1 VIDEAVV
8 IDTYNGLARIRVK
21 PQTACCECSARALCQ
36 GSTGGDGMMTALN
49 PLRAGPGD
57 AVRVEIPESGYN
69 KEAIRIFGLLLVAAL
84 AGLGI
89 GSLAAQIFHTPPSVS
104 GILGVALGLAGG
116 GFGLFF
122 HSRRGRREPLYP
134 VIREVIGKGADHEP
148 T

>member
-1 VIDEAVV
+1 MI
-8 IDTYNGLARIRVK
+8 
-21 PQTACCECSARALCQ
+21 
-36 GSTGGDGMMTALN
+36 TALN
-49 PLRAGPGD
+49 PLLAQPGD

-69 KEAIRIFGLLLVAAL
+69 REAIRIFGLLLAAIL

-89 GSLAAQIFHTPPSVS
+89 GSLASQIFRTPPSIS

-116 GFGLFF
+116 GFGLFLY
-122 HSRRGRREPLYP
+122 SRRSRREPLYP